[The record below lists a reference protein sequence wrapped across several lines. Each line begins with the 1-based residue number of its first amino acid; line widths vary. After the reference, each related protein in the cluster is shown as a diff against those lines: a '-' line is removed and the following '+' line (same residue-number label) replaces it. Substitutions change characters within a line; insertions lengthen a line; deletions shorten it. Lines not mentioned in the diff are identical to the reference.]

1 MCHETHVKYGGKE
14 DVARQESR
22 QQLLAK
28 RSLLS
33 KKEHRNW
40 VPFSP
45 GQAKNELSDL
55 VKLKSTESTE
65 RVREGMN
72 VVQLIFSNSTTKLGG
87 KRRCCVVEHGE
98 NE

>member
-1 MCHETHVKYGGKE
+1 MGQRRCSAPRVTTTAAGPTV
-14 DVARQESR
+14 
-22 QQLLAK
+22 
-28 RSLLS
+28 LLS

-65 RVREGMN
+65 RVKGGMN
-72 VVQLIFSNSTTKLGG
+72 VVQLMFPNFTTKLGEVH
-87 KRRCCVVEHGE
+87 KRVQTRPDS
-98 NE
+98 